1 MVAGWWRS
9 FSWIRFEGRNE
20 GRGCWIGRFNWTL
33 EVRGSRSSFV
43 EFDKVG

>member
-1 MVAGWWRS
+1 MVGGGGLFRGLD
-9 FSWIRFEGRNE
+9 EGRNE